1 MAPNHAYAIGEVCYN
16 IWLDAFDDG
25 LLSKKPR
32 PKGQFLTVSE
42 FLEYKWTETTGE
54 VKKTWKQRSDSWRL
68 PTSQEQNLEKYHS
81 DHHCVWVGWFLPALY
96 IAYNN
101 QQDQEVLKGE
111 CVNTYDVEPLSR
123 DSRPAIKK
131 AFKVA
136 YKPDCTGN
144 NRLFA
149 LHSPDENGVC
159 KAVSVPGG
167 AGNVLFFSEWRDDTQ
182 TGFSTRRTSWLR
194 KIADDFLGRTSR
206 VINQNSP
213 LHRHTGT
220 EPQSFDECRA
230 SQHTRRANADYSH
243 SLWEVPGWDDPSEEY
258 QPSESEEEDDGED
271 DAETKKQVFDELLSL
286 VEKPPGHTRPSKLVP
301 VSDTMI
307 PTRKFTAINMPRDPS
322 QATLGRLQSPK
333 TTVLLPEVTAEKPE
347 HEHEIPAQISQRASA
362 ASGHAQLSKFQATK
376 RQMAQSMDTEPFPN
390 AKRSRPFPK
399 APVVTTKQS
408 LNGKALEAVH
418 SEANSRRD
426 DDDEVQFLR
435 ESPVSR
441 GRKRTNPTRAPAAP
455 PSHESISYV
464 IDFMA
469 AGKMAKVAR
478 LPDATSRRATL
489 KTFRKH
495 LLSTS
500 EAGSDAL
507 AHNIAENEDEV
518 TRVML
523 AEALV
528 ADLDEKLSETSTSHS
543 FAG

>member
-1 MAPNHAYAIGEVCYN
+1 MAPHHAYAIGEVCYN

-32 PKGQFLTVSE
+32 PRGLFLNVSE

-54 VKKTWKQRSDSWRL
+54 VRKTWKQRSDSWRL

-81 DHHCVWVGWFLPALY
+81 DHHCLWVGWFLPTLY

-101 QQDQEVLKGE
+101 QRDQEALKGK

-131 AFKVA
+131 AFKAV

-182 TGFSTRRTSWLR
+182 TGFTIRRTSWLR
-194 KIADDFLGRTSR
+194 KIAYHFLGRTPR
-206 VINQNSP
+206 VITQSSFM
-213 LHRHTGT
+213 HRHTGRK
-220 EPQSFDECRA
+220 PPNFDESRA
-230 SQHTRRANADYSH
+230 SQYAPQANADHSH
-243 SLWEVPGWDDPSEEY
+243 SIWEVPGRDEPSEEY
-258 QPSESEEEDDGED
+258 QPSESVGEDDGED
-271 DAETKKQVFDELLSL
+271 DAETKKQVLDELLSL
-286 VEKPPGHTRPSKLVP
+286 VQKPSGHARPSKLAP
-301 VSDTMI
+301 VSDRII
-307 PTRKFTAINMPRDPS
+307 PTRKFTPITLQREPS
-322 QATLGRLQSPK
+322 QAVLGRLQRPD
-333 TTVLLPEVTAEKPE
+333 TTLPLPEATAEKAE
-347 HEHEIPAQISQRASA
+347 YKSEIAAQKLRRVSV
-362 ASGHAQLSKFQATK
+362 ASGHAKKSRSQATK
-376 RQMAQSMDTEPFPN
+376 RRMAQFMDPEPFPS
-390 AKRSRPFPK
+390 AKRNRPLQN
-399 APVVTTKQS
+399 AHAVTTEQR
-408 LNGKALEAVH
+408 LNSKALEAVH
-418 SEANSRRD
+418 SEAGTRCD
-426 DDDEVQFLR
+426 EDDEVQFLR
-435 ESPVSR
+435 ESPVYRSR
-441 GRKRTNPTRAPAAP
+441 KKTNPTTAPAAP
-455 PSHESISYV
+455 PRHESISYV
-464 IDFMA
+464 TEFMA

-523 AEALV
+523 AEALA
-528 ADLDEKLSETSTSHS
+528 ADLEEKLSEASTSHS